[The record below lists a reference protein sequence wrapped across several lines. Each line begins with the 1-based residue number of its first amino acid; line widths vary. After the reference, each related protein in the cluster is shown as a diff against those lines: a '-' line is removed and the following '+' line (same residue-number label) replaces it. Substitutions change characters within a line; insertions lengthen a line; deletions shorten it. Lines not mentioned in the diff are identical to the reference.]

1 MKLIEVSRPTPAAGK
16 LLVHNYAIG
25 VNFVDTMWARNMM
38 LNYYGRVEPGD
49 WALVR
54 AAAGAMGT
62 ALVDTATA
70 AGMKVIAVTTGEKLA
85 FSRSRGAVETIDYKR
100 ENVTDRV
107 GAITDG
113 AGVAL
118 ALNPV
123 SGGSA
128 TVLPSRFP
136 PSTRTCVIDLPDF
149 TEFSNRSRK
158 TWRRSASDLR
168 YSKPFLSKKGRA
180 PIP

>member
-1 MKLIEVSRPTPAAGK
+1 MLG
-16 LLVHNYAIG
+16 LL
-25 VNFVDTMWARNMM
+25 
-38 LNYYGRVEPGD
+38 
-49 WALVR
+49 R
-54 AAAGAMGT
+54 AAAGAVGT

-70 AGMKVIAVTTGEKLA
+70 AGMKFIAVTTGEKLS

-123 SGGSA
+123 SGDS
-128 TVLPSRFP
+128 VLEAPKPAYAPMSRRDERV
-136 PSTRTCVIDLPDF
+136 TR
-149 TEFSNRSRK
+149 
-158 TWRRSASDLR
+158 
-168 YSKPFLSKKGRA
+168 
-180 PIP
+180 